1 MEPVCGEIEYVLA
14 FEAEDRSDLFELDT
28 EEGLLT
34 LAPSATATAG
44 VYDDIVLRF
53 YYAEF
58 PN

>member
-1 MEPVCGEIEYVLA
+1 MEPVCGEIEYALA
-14 FEAEDRSDLFELDT
+14 FETEDRSKLFELDT

-34 LAPSATATAG
+34 LAPNANATAG

-58 PN
+58 PD

>member
-1 MEPVCGEIEYVLA
+1 MEPVCGEIVYALA
-14 FEAEDRSDLFELDT
+14 FETEDRSKLFELDT